1 MSALKV
7 FSLNNISIIF
17 FFFDWK
23 QKEMLQMGQVFQ
35 MKIHSD

>member
-7 FSLNNISIIF
+7 FSLNNISIF